1 MCIGRARGRRGVHS
15 CNKFIEL
22 PYSHYRESGISHMSI
37 YTRLY
42 CVSVGWCKVHG
53 PVLPRASRSRVRAR
67 RHARRHRGKGRD
79 FPSRA
84 VSTRL
89 YASCT
94 RIQSYITL
102 SLYLPLNI
110 TFHVPHNKVI
120 KSKYLAWTWRARAL
134 GLAPFECG
142 DVSLC

>member
-84 VSTRL
+84 VCFLHGSTRL
-89 YASCT
+89 VHAYSRT
-94 RIQSYITL
+94 

-120 KSKYLAWTWRARAL
+120 KSKCTWTLDLARARL
-134 GLAPFECG
+134 GLGA
-142 DVSLC
+142 V